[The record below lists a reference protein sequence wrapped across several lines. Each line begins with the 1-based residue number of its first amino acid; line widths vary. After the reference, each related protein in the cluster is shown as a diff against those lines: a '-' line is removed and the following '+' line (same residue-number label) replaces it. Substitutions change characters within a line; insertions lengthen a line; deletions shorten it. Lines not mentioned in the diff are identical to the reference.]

1 MSVAQGDSSDVD
13 HSRLSSTQLFAAIRA
28 GKSSAVDVL
37 YSRYLPRLRRAVRHH
52 LPHYLKDT
60 LDTGDLVQDALE
72 RALPHLE
79 EFEPRHQGAFL
90 SFLREIVR
98 NRIRDEIRRRQRRPE
113 STLPD
118 ADLTDD
124 RPTPLEQ
131 ALGRERVERYEKAL
145 SSLRPSDREVIVARF
160 ELGFT
165 HQEVARE
172 LGLPSAD
179 AARVKARRALEKLAE
194 AMTS

>member
-1 MSVAQGDSSDVD
+1 MSVAPGDSADLHQSQ
-13 HSRLSSTQLFAAIRA
+13 LSSTQLFAAIRA
-28 GKSSAVDVL
+28 GESSAVDAL
-37 YSRYLPRLRRAVRHH
+37 YSRYLPRLRRAVHH
-52 LPHYLKDT
+52 RLPPYLKNT
-60 LDTGDLVQDALE
+60 LDTGDLVQDALQ

-79 EFEPRHQGAFL
+79 AFEPRHEGAFL

-98 NRIRDEIRRRQRRPE
+98 NRIRDEIRRRQRKPE
-113 STLPD
+113 GALSD
-118 ADLTDD
+118 ADFTDD
-124 RPTPLEQ
+124 HPGPLEQ
-131 ALGRERVERYEKAL
+131 ALGRERVERYERAL
-145 SSLRPSDREVIVARF
+145 SSLHPSDREAIVARF